1 MIGIGKDELII
12 WLILE
17 THALEGGIGRDRHK
31 PRRVN
36 NTVRCM
42 YPTHSRPRLG
52 GLFDDLETEE

>member
-1 MIGIGKDELII
+1 MISIGKDELII

-36 NTVRCM
+36 NTVRCVN
-42 YPTHSRPRLG
+42 PTDSRP
-52 GLFDDLETEE
+52 GL